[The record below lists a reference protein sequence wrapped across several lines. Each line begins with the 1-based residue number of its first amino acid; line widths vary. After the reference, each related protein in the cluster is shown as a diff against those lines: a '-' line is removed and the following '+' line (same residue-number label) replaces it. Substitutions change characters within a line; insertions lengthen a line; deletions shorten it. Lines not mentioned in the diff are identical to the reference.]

1 MSAARSP
8 RKSGPSPAEC
18 AKAWASLVAEGWLRD
33 VPGPMQNWLRAEANW
48 LRIAP
53 GQHFAREGDLV
64 SGLFGIA
71 RGHFMLEA
79 SLRTGEMAWI
89 DMNRAPFWLVSRSMI
104 IGNRRL
110 VTAVARTEII
120 ACHVPQ
126 AQLLGYLNEHP
137 QDRAQMMRVAV
148 ATFEMA
154 LAALADALIPD
165 NQRRAIAVLL
175 RIAGPAAAAETPVVV
190 PVGQDELA
198 RLSNQSRQTVGDL
211 LRALA
216 ADGVVTLGYRRIT
229 INGPARLQALLAG
242 A

>member
-1 MSAARSP
+1 
-8 RKSGPSPAEC
+8 
-18 AKAWASLVAEGWLRD
+18 
-33 VPGPMQNWLRAEANW
+33 
-48 LRIAP
+48 
-53 GQHFAREGDLV
+53 
-64 SGLFGIA
+64 
-71 RGHFMLEA
+71 
-79 SLRTGEMAWI
+79 
-89 DMNRAPFWLVSRSMI
+89 
-104 IGNRRL
+104 
-110 VTAVARTEII
+110 
-120 ACHVPQ
+120 
-126 AQLLGYLNEHP
+126 
-137 QDRAQMMRVAV
+137 
-148 ATFEMA
+148 MA

-190 PVGQDELA
+190 PVGQYELA